1 MSLIFKFTKKFIWNR
16 FLDNGFQ
23 NREIKADDLVID
35 YWDNNKDSEV
45 IILLHGFGVQTEYQ
59 WYKQIAILSQ
69 KYRVIVPN
77 LLYFGKTVQNN
88 KYQLQDQINLVKI
101 IVERLQLQK
110 FDLMGLSYGGL
121 IAIEFCVQN
130 KEIVNK
136 LILIDSPIKY
146 LTTNDLETICQ
157 IYQINKIEELFA
169 PRNYIG
175 FKKQFKA
182 AYYLKQ
188 FIPDFIYKVLY
199 DNLCLPNIENWER
212 LILELKS
219 NLELYAQK
227 EYLIEHS
234 ILLVWGEYDDII
246 PTSIGSQLKNHLK
259 NSKLE
264 VIKKSKHLP
273 NIEQANQFNKLMMN
287 FLANE

>member
-23 NREIKADDLVID
+23 NRDIKADDLVID
-35 YWDNNKDSEV
+35 YWDNNRDSEA

-101 IVERLQLQK
+101 IVERLRLQK

-157 IYQINKIEELFA
+157 VYQINKIEELFA

-188 FIPDFIYKVLY
+188 FIPNFIYKVLY

-212 LILELKS
+212 LIVELKS

-273 NIEQANQFNKLMMN
+273 NIEQSSQFNKIMMN
-287 FLANE
+287 FLGN